1 MRRVRLDHA
10 HHDLKRASP
19 GGGLTVTAVA
29 YQWGFRSSSRFA
41 AADREAYGV
50 PPSHTLRQG

>member
-1 MRRVRLDHA
+1 VSVKSRYRSP
-10 HHDLKRASP
+10 SP
-19 GGGLTVTAVA
+19 GDGLTVTAVA
-29 YQWGFRSSSRFA
+29 YRWGFRSSRRFA